1 MNGVRL
7 LCVIAGQWPSTLS
20 NSPACIRAGRSAI
33 SQRHCNVGALMV
45 LADTHDIPSFDM
57 TLWR

>member
-7 LCVIAGQWPSTLS
+7 LCAIAGQWPSTLL
-20 NSPACIRAGRSAI
+20 NSSACRQPGWSAI
-33 SQRHCNVGALMV
+33 SRRHGNAMAQII